1 MITRFRVS
9 NYKALR
15 DVTLALSPV
24 HVLIGPNDSGKTSIM
39 EALAALCRSVDHQ
52 LQDAFTGPWQGL
64 DLVWQRGE
72 TKTIGFEVDVELDA
86 TSFRY
91 QLGCRP
97 TPTGRGMQIV
107 YENVV
112 SLNRENDLTTTGSN
126 GTRVWR
132 TLTQGDAATDEIRMA
147 AKLVHDG
154 LSGVHFYRWTPDF
167 LGLPAAADS
176 SRRFRMEPSGF
187 GLARFLD
194 DILGFDPKRFLDLER
209 RFTDIFPEFRAI
221 RLVPEPAYRIPPNV
235 EQIPLLQKSD
245 GKGIHFELAGK
256 GQTIPAAH
264 ASDGVLLVLAY
275 LALSHLPAQFAPRVL
290 LIEEPENGIHPRRLQ
305 DVLTILRQAVQE
317 QKRTQIL
324 LTTHSPYVVDQFAPE
339 EVTLCRKDTDGSVMV
354 RRLSESTAVRK
365 QLDIFTLG
373 EIWTG
378 EGDDALAESSPAEAD
393 SADLDLGAQRCPHGF
408 APLLERLRSL

>member
-235 EQIPLLQKSD
+235 EQIPLLQKVGRQRDSLRTGWQGAD
-245 GKGIHFELAGK
+245 DSCGTCLGRRLVGSRVPCPIASSG
-256 GQTIPAAH
+256 TIR
-264 ASDGVLLVLAY
+264 
-275 LALSHLPAQFAPRVL
+275 APRVAD
-290 LIEEPENGIHPRRLQ
+290 RRA
-305 DVLTILRQAVQE
+305 RERNPSAAVAGRFDDPASSCPGTE
-317 QKRTQIL
+317 ADPDSSHNALAVRG
-324 LTTHSPYVVDQFAPE
+324 
-339 EVTLCRKDTDGSVMV
+339 GSVRARGSDPV
-354 RRLSESTAVRK
+354 
-365 QLDIFTLG
+365 
-373 EIWTG
+373 
-378 EGDDALAESSPAEAD
+378 P
-393 SADLDLGAQRCPHGF
+393 
-408 APLLERLRSL
+408 ERH

>member
-39 EALAALCRSVDHQ
+39 EALAAVCRSVDHE
-52 LQDAFTGPWQGL
+52 LSAAFTGPWQGL
-64 DLVWQRGE
+64 DLVWQRDE
-72 TKTIGFEVDVELDA
+72 TKTIGFEVDVALDG

-91 QLGCRP
+91 ELACRP
-97 TPTGRGMQIV
+97 TASGRGMRIDQ
-107 YENVV
+107 ENVV
-112 SLNRENDLTTTGSN
+112 YLDCQVDLSTKGHH

-132 TLTQGDAATDEIRMA
+132 TLTQGEAATDDLRSA
-147 AKLVHDG
+147 AKLIHDG

-187 GLARFLD
+187 GLALCLD

-221 RLVPEPAYRIPPNV
+221 RLAPEPAYRVPPNV

-245 GKGIHFELAGK
+245 GKGIHFELVGK
-256 GQTIPAAH
+256 GQTIPAAQV
-264 ASDGVLLVLAY
+264 SDGVLLVLAY
-275 LALSHLPAQFAPRVL
+275 LALLHLPAQFAPRVL

-324 LTTHSPYVVDQFAPE
+324 LTTHSPYVVDQFEPE

-378 EGDDALAESSPAEAD
+378 EGDDALAESSPAAMEV
-393 SADLDLGAQRCPHGF
+393 QP
-408 APLLERLRSL
+408 